1 MGEGGAAGV
10 RCACNPSAVRV
21 RLPSASS
28 TVTWRQTV
36 RLSSTREPFS
46 RIPLSA
52 FSTMDTCEGGALDRK
67 TLGAAGTMTL
77 GATGGAIMVFM
88 GGHWCGSCGCGIDP
102 CGTGSPGWGTGARA
116 AAAWFQTDI
125 SDPGIIC
132 GAASMAEGDIAALAA
147 EPAAATAAA
156 ADAASAAAPL
166 CAAATAGVGAATGR
180 TACAAALL
188 GAAAGVGTA
197 ATGRAAVGGSTWV
210 GPGAMSWP
218 VLEIIIK
225 AGAADVGAPPACAIL
240 LGADMT

>member
-1 MGEGGAAGV
+1 
-10 RCACNPSAVRV
+10 
-21 RLPSASS
+21 
-28 TVTWRQTV
+28 
-36 RLSSTREPFS
+36 
-46 RIPLSA
+46 
-52 FSTMDTCEGGALDRK
+52 MDTCEGGALDRK

-102 CGTGSPGWGTGARA
+102 CGTGSPQGWGTGARA
-116 AAAWFQTDI
+116 AAAWFPMNI
-125 SDPGIIC
+125 SEPGIIC

-180 TACAAALL
+180 TASAAAPFCAAATAGVGAATGRTACAAALL

-197 ATGRAAVGGSTWV
+197 ATGRAAAGGSTWA